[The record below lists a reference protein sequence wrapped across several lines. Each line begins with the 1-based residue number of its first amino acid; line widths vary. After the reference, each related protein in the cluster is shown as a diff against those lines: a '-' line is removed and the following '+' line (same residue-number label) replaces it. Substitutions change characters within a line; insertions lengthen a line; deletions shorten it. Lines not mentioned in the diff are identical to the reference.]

1 MNPNER
7 WAVDQIQAERC
18 RKLLWSVVSLAVED
32 ACRAPYASK
41 PASDSI
47 TAMRFL
53 IGNEKQADV
62 DNYLM
67 WLDVDGPEFRRR
79 LIEAMFSDYHD
90 KFTDSARRA
99 FRANFNWWRKNAPNH
114 IDDME

>member
-67 WLDVDGPEFRRR
+67 WLDVDGPEVRRR